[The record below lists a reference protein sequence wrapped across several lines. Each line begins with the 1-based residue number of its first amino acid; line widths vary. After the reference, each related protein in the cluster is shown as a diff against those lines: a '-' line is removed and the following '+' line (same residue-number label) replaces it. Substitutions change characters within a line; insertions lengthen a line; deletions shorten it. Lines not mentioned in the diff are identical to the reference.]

1 MSEKCKY
8 VLNDKDLTYIGENSI
23 NNDDFKC
30 VMNYFIGQKDAEIS
44 LSPTIVMLLSTS
56 SSKPYKVRTLLDSGS
71 MTNWIAKEL
80 LSKIRHTTKGHTSL
94 EVFTMTGKM
103 QKKFQLV
110 EVYYD
115 YKGQEKNLMCYVHDG
130 FTKHITVK
138 GLPEYI
144 KDNSEVTQEQLE
156 NITDPAT
163 PDVDHKDVSFG
174 IGIILCTS
182 SMNELRTEEAVVHL
196 KGLNI
201 LLEPTIFGTAVSG
214 KVPQA
219 LRGNVDAVCGNY
231 LAPSFIQNFTKPL
244 STKAFHVKGKINLSS
259 LKENASVSCQ

>member
-8 VLNDKDLTYIGENSI
+8 VLNDKDLKYIGENSI
-23 NNDDFKC
+23 DNNDFKC

-56 SSKPYKVRTLLDSGS
+56 SSKPYKVQTLLDSGS
-71 MTNWIAKEL
+71 M
-80 LSKIRHTTKGHTSL
+80 SKIRHTTKGHTSL

-115 YKGQEKNLMCYVHDG
+115 YKGEEKNLMCYVHDG

-231 LAPSFIQNFTKPL
+231 IAPSFTHKFAKPL
-244 STKAFHVKGKINLSS
+244 
-259 LKENASVSCQ
+259 LKYKSISC